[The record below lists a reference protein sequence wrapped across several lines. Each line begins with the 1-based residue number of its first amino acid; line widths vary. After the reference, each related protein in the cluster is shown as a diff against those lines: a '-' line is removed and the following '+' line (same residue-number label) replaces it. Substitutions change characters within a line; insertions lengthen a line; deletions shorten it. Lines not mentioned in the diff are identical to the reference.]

1 MNILDKK
8 IIMFEG
14 CDRTGKSTFINY
26 LNDELKIHGY
36 HPYVLHL
43 MGPTKFQELTFSND
57 DKSLIQLSKFNDE
70 YDIVREMIQC
80 DDKARFI
87 FDRTSFGE
95 YIWTRY
101 WNRTGKYTD
110 YVISEK
116 FIERH
121 RDLMNDSLYIEFYMS
136 DINELEKRISSSEED
151 LKIFTINEK
160 TVKENVQYVYDL
172 YSELEKIVKNNH
184 IDYLKIDSSQFK
196 RPEDDGVFIGD
207 MLKN

>member
-1 MNILDKK
+1 
-8 IIMFEG
+8 MFEG

-26 LNDELKIHGY
+26 LNDELKIRGY

-43 MGPTKFQELTFSND
+43 MGPTKFKDLIFNND

-110 YVISEK
+110 YVTSKE

-136 DINELEKRISSSEED
+136 DINELEKRILSSEED

-160 TVKENVQYVYDL
+160 TVKENIQYVYDL
-172 YSELEKIVKNNH
+172 YSELEKIVKINH

-196 RPEDDGVFIGD
+196 RPEDDGIFVSN
-207 MLKN
+207 MLKNQ